1 MTRISLFE
9 LNEYVRQVIALNF
22 TEPLWIRAEI
32 NQVSFSRGHCYLD
45 LIEKKEDTDE
55 IIAQASAAIWYRNL
69 RFIEQKTGPHLNQL
83 LQKGIQALL
92 KVRVEFNERY
102 GLKLSIEDIDTTYT
116 LGQLELKRR
125 EILQQLGAMGLMDK
139 NKGHAFPPVLQRLA
153 VISSEKAAG
162 FQDFIQHLQSNDYG
176 FAFECELYSAAMQ
189 GRNVEKEILQAFQEI
204 RQVQRPYD
212 AVIIIRGGGSR
223 LDLAAFDS
231 LQLCVAIANLEYPVI
246 TGIGHEIDQAVADL
260 VAHTSLKTPTAVAH
274 FILDHNFKFETQL
287 YAGYRILQKAA
298 LEIIESF
305 QSRLRRQGQFIKDSS
320 LHRLGNE
327 NYFIA
332 GARKDLQMHTL
343 RLIRE
348 NQIELHNLN
357 QRIDLLDPALL
368 LKRGYSMTF
377 KDGILIKSSQQ
388 TESGDLIETRLASGS
403 IRSTVK

>member
-1 MTRISLFE
+1 LTRISLFE

-32 NQVSFSRGHCYLD
+32 NQVSFSRGHCYLE
-45 LIEKKEDTDE
+45 LIEKKGDTDE

-69 RFIEQKTGPHLNQL
+69 RFIEQKTGPNLNQL
-83 LQKGIQALL
+83 LQKGIQTLL

-102 GLKLSIEDIDTTYT
+102 GLKLSVEDIDTTFT
-116 LGQLELKRR
+116 IGQLELKRR
-125 EILQQLGAMGLMDK
+125 EILQQLGALGLMDK
-139 NKGHAFPPVLQRLA
+139 NKGHALPPVLQRLA

-162 FQDFIQHLQSNDYG
+162 FQDFIQHLQANDYG

-189 GRNVEKEILQAFQEI
+189 GRNVEKEILAAFQEI
-204 RQVQRPYD
+204 RQARQPYD

-246 TGIGHEIDQAVADL
+246 TGIGHETDQAVADL

-274 FILDHNFKFETQL
+274 FVLEHNFKFETQL
-287 YAGYRILQKAA
+287 YAGYRILQKSA
-298 LEIIESF
+298 LDIIESF
-305 QSRLRRQGQFIKDSS
+305 QSRLRRQSQMIKDIS
-320 LHRLGNE
+320 LRRVGNE
-327 NYFIA
+327 NYFMA
-332 GARKDLQMHTL
+332 AAKKDLKMYTL
-343 RLIRE
+343 QLLRE
-348 NQIELHNLN
+348 KQAELHNLQ
-357 QRIDLLDPALL
+357 QRTALMDPELL

-377 KDGILIKSSQQ
+377 KDGVLLKSPDQA
-388 TESGDLIETRLASGS
+388 ESGDLIETRLSGGS